1 MLGAL
6 PHVEQVFCFENRGE
20 EIGVTLGHPHG
31 QIYAYPFVTPLSRRM
46 LGSARRHRERT
57 WRNLFADVLAAEVAD
72 GSRVVH
78 ETEHWVAFV
87 PAAARWP
94 VEVHLYPRRQV
105 PDLPALTDAERDDL
119 AGAYRSLLRTL
130 DGLYDAPMPYIAAWH
145 QAPARVDRDLAHLHL
160 ELFSVKRA
168 EHKLKY
174 LAGSESGMGVWIND
188 VTPEHIADRLRAAA
202 GAGRHGVSVDD
213 FRTTYRSEPAGLWS
227 APGRVNLIGE
237 HTDYNDGFV
246 LPFAIGARTRVAAAP
261 RDDGVLRMRS
271 AQQPAG
277 DLAVPVA
284 DLAPGTPD
292 GWGAYVA
299 GVVWAARESGHDV
312 GGMDLLVDGRVPLGG
327 GLSSSHALECGV
339 ALAVNDIFGLGLDTR
354 ELALLTPAGGERL
367 RRCADRAHGPARVPG
382 LHDRPRPVP
391 RHPQPGERARPARP
405 LGRRAGAAG
414 GGHPGAPRARR
425 RVVRRPARRLRG
437 GGAAARRPVAARRP
451 DRRAGPSPGRPVRR
465 ALPPGPPRRDARTSG
480 CWPPWTRSGRATGR
494 RSARSSTART
504 PRCATTTRSAARSST
519 PPSRPRST
527 PAPSAP
533 G

>member
-1 MLGAL
+1 MPRRVDEADGPPGDGTAPQGCDADLVGTVPRMRRSSTSLADGREIIYYDLDSTHRDRQVQDRRDLGATTTASEVRYDALLDEWVAIASHRQDRTYLPPADECPLCPSRGERSTEVPDDDYDVVVFENRFPSFAAGDPAPVVPDGMSARGPGFGRCEVVCFTSDHEAPVATLPLEHVRLLVDAWADRTQVLGAL
-6 PHVEQVFCFENRGE
+6 PHVEQVFCFENRGQ

-94 VEVHLYPRRQV
+94 VEVHLYPRRRV

-202 GAGRHGVSVDD
+202 G
-213 FRTTYRSEPAGLWS
+213 
-227 APGRVNLIGE
+227 
-237 HTDYNDGFV
+237 
-246 LPFAIGARTRVAAAP
+246 
-261 RDDGVLRMRS
+261 
-271 AQQPAG
+271 
-277 DLAVPVA
+277 
-284 DLAPGTPD
+284 
-292 GWGAYVA
+292 
-299 GVVWAARESGHDV
+299 
-312 GGMDLLVDGRVPLGG
+312 GG
-327 GLSSSHALECGV
+327 G
-339 ALAVNDIFGLGLDTR
+339 
-354 ELALLTPAGGERL
+354 
-367 RRCADRAHGPARVPG
+367 
-382 LHDRPRPVP
+382 
-391 RHPQPGERARPARP
+391 
-405 LGRRAGAAG
+405 
-414 GGHPGAPRARR
+414 
-425 RVVRRPARRLRG
+425 
-437 GGAAARRPVAARRP
+437 
-451 DRRAGPSPGRPVRR
+451 
-465 ALPPGPPRRDARTSG
+465 
-480 CWPPWTRSGRATGR
+480 
-494 RSARSSTART
+494 TA
-504 PRCATTTRSAARSST
+504 
-519 PPSRPRST
+519 
-527 PAPSAP
+527 
-533 G
+533 